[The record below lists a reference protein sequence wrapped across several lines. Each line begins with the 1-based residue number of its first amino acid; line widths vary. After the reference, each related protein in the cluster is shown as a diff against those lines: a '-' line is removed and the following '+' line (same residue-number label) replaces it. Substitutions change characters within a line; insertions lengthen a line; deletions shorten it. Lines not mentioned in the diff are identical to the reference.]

1 MTPSPQLRAFLSC
14 LLFLPHAPLAAAVEL
29 HPLFGDHA
37 VLQCDQPLPVWGSA
51 APGERVEVAFA
62 GQTRATTADP
72 AGRWRVTLDPLA
84 ASDQA
89 RELVATG
96 STTATARDVLVGEVW
111 LASGQ
116 SNIRAE
122 LRAAHNAAEVLPDA
136 RDPALRFF
144 TVRMVPSA
152 EPRDLVAG
160 AWTPTTPD
168 HAKSFSAVGYFFAR
182 ELRRATGKPVAII
195 VSGWGGTPIQAWT
208 PLESLRREPPLAK
221 PLAEWDQALA
231 RHREVLAN
239 PRLAADYR
247 RDLDRWRQE
256 IEPAFLQAN
265 RDHQAAKAAGR
276 DPGPKPL
283 PAAPEPANPDPMDT
297 PSPSRRPQTPTVAYN
312 GMIAPLA
319 PFALRGVLWYQGEQ
333 DGSRGLAYRDLLP
346 RLIDGWRTL
355 WKAPLP
361 FVIVQLPAFGSD
373 PGPVAT
379 RGWPWLREA
388 QAMAL
393 KLPRTA
399 LAVTLDVGD
408 PADVHPANKHDV
420 GLRAALAARRV
431 AYGETIVASGPVL
444 EAFDFSDGRARL
456 RFGSTG
462 GGLTPGQAP
471 WRARGVDPLPTDRLT
486 GFFIAGPDRRWHPA
500 DAVIDGAEILVSS
513 PAVPAPA
520 AVRYGWSASPRCNL
534 YNREGLPAAPFRTD
548 DWPE

>member
-1 MTPSPQLRAFLSC
+1 MSRLRTLHLAAI
-14 LLFLPHAPLAAAVEL
+14 LLLPAAPLQATVAF
-29 HPLFGDHA
+29 HPLFTDHA
-37 VLQCDQPLPVWGSA
+37 VLQCDRPIPVWGSA
-51 APGERVEVAFA
+51 APREAVHVTFA
-62 GQTRATTADP
+62 GQRHATAAD
-72 AGRWRVTLDPLA
+72 ATGRWRVTLDPLE
-84 ASDQA
+84 ASDEP

-96 STTATARDVLVGEVW
+96 STTAIARNVLVGEVW

-122 LRAAHNAAEVLPDA
+122 LRSAHNAAQVLPDA

-144 TVRMVPSA
+144 TVKMVPAA
-152 EPRDLVAG
+152 EPRDRVDG

-168 HAKSFSAVGYFFAR
+168 QAGSFSAVGYFFAR
-182 ELRRATGKPVAII
+182 ELRRSTGKPVAII
-195 VSGWGGTPIQAWT
+195 VAGWGGTPIQAWT
-208 PLESLRREPPLAK
+208 PLDALRRDPPLAA

-239 PRLAADYR
+239 PSLAADYR
-247 RDLDRWRQE
+247 RDLDRWRRE
-256 IEPAFLQAN
+256 IEPAFLQAS

-283 PAAPEPANPDPMDT
+283 PAVPEPENPDPMDT

-333 DGSRGLAYRDLLP
+333 DGSRGLAYRELLP
-346 RLIDGWRTL
+346 RLIEGWRTL

-373 PGPVAT
+373 PGPVAKQ
-379 RGWPWLREA
+379 GWPWLREA

-408 PADVHPANKHDV
+408 PADVHPANKLLSV
-420 GLRAALAARRV
+420 
-431 AYGETIVASGPVL
+431 
-444 EAFDFSDGRARL
+444 
-456 RFGSTG
+456 RF
-462 GGLTPGQAP
+462 A
-471 WRARGVDPLPTDRLT
+471 
-486 GFFIAGPDRRWHPA
+486 
-500 DAVIDGAEILVSS
+500 
-513 PAVPAPA
+513 
-520 AVRYGWSASPRCNL
+520 
-534 YNREGLPAAPFRTD
+534 
-548 DWPE
+548 

>member
-1 MTPSPQLRAFLSC
+1 MTPFTQLRAFLSC
-14 LLFLPHAPLAAAVEL
+14 LLFLPPAPLPAAVGL

-51 APGERVEVAFA
+51 TPGERVEVTFA
-62 GQTRATTADP
+62 GQTRATTADA

-89 RELVATG
+89 RELIATG
-96 STTATARDVLVGEVW
+96 TTTATARDVLVGEVW

-122 LRAAHNAAEVLPDA
+122 LRSAHNAADALPA
-136 RDPALRFF
+136 AHDPALRFF
-144 TVRMVPSA
+144 TVKMSPAA
-152 EPRDLVAG
+152 EPLDRVEGD
-160 AWTPTTPD
+160 WKTTTPD
-168 HAKSFSAVGYFFAR
+168 QAKSFSAVGYFFAR
-182 ELRRATGKPVAII
+182 ELRRTTGKPVAII

-208 PLESLRREPPLAK
+208 PLASLRREPPLAT

-231 RHREVLAN
+231 RHREVVEN
-239 PRLAADYR
+239 PQLAADYR
-247 RDLDRWRQE
+247 RDLDRWKRE
-256 IEPAFLQAN
+256 TEPAFLQAT
-265 RDHQAAKAAGR
+265 RAYQAAKATGK
-276 DPGPKPL
+276 DPGPKPD
-283 PAAPEPANPDPMDT
+283 AAIPEPENPDPMDT
-297 PSPSRRPQTPTVAYN
+297 PSPSRRPQTPTVAFN

-346 RLIDGWRTL
+346 RLIEGWRSR
-355 WKAPLP
+355 WNAELP
-361 FVIVQLPAFGSD
+361 FVIIQLPAFGHD
-373 PGPVAT
+373 PGPVAGQ
-379 RGWPWLREA
+379 GWPWLREA

-399 LAVTLDVGD
+399 LTVTLDLGD
-408 PADVHPANKHDV
+408 PADVHPANKLDV
-420 GLRAALAARRV
+420 GLRAGLAARRL
-431 AYGETIVASGPVL
+431 AYGEAIVASGPIL
-444 EAFDFSDGRARL
+444 EESTFADGRARL
-456 RFGSTG
+456 RFRSTG

-471 WRARGVDPLPTDRLT
+471 WRARGVDPLPTDRFI

-500 DAVIDGAEILVSS
+500 DARIDGSDVIVSS

-548 DWPE
+548 DWPK